1 MTRSVG
7 LSLVLVV
14 AAEVFAVVGRQR
26 SLTLVLSG
34 VVVALILYLLR
45 SGLSADDEPVA
56 TEDGDGGREEALR
69 QWLSRSEMLISWADR
84 SRGDW
89 DRHLRPLLAREFQMV
104 TGHRQGKDRPA
115 LDATGRM
122 TFGADLWQWV
132 DPFAVSYADRDQP
145 APGRAALD
153 AILQRLVRM

>member
-1 MTRSVG
+1 MTRLVG
-7 LSLVLVV
+7 LGLVLVV
-14 AAEVFAVVGRQR
+14 ATEVFAVVVQR

-34 VVVALILYLLR
+34 VVVALNLYFLR
-45 SGLSADDEPVA
+45 SGLSVEDEPA
-56 TEDGDGGREEALR
+56 GEEERDRSPEEALR
-69 QWLSRSEMLISWADR
+69 QWLARTEALVRWADR

-89 DRHLRPLLAREFQMV
+89 DRHLRPLLAREFEMV
-104 TGHRQGKDRPA
+104 TGHRQGKDRSA

-122 TFGADLWQWV
+122 TFGADLWPWV
-132 DPFAVSYADRDQP
+132 DPFAVSYTDRDQP

>member
-1 MTRSVG
+1 MTRLVRWG
-7 LSLVLVV
+7 LALVV
-14 AAEVFAVVGRQR
+14 ATEAFAVVGQR

-45 SGLSADDEPVA
+45 SGLSVDDEPAAGEERDPSPEDVLQGWLA
-56 TEDGDGGREEALR
+56 RTET
-69 QWLSRSEMLISWADR
+69 LISWADR

-104 TGHRQGKDRPA
+104 TSLQQGKDRSA

-122 TFGADLWQWV
+122 AFGADLWPWV
-132 DPFAVSYADRDQP
+132 DPFAVSYADREQP
-145 APGRAALD
+145 APGRAVLD